1 MNPIANSNTSL
12 HVLTALCVCVSFLK
26 VNHTIQVLVGLMNDR
41 MKKYHKYV
49 EQFQRVTEMVTTLN
63 KVKATMDDIIPCMD
77 RLNQMLPAS
86 EQLEPF
92 ALRHGGSSI
101 Q

>member
-1 MNPIANSNTSL
+1 MGKL
-12 HVLTALCVCVSFLK
+12 
-26 VNHTIQVLVGLMNDR
+26 NDR
-41 MKKYHKYV
+41 QKKYHKYV

-77 RLNQMLPAS
+77 RLNQVLPS
-86 EQLEPF
+86 GEQLEPF
-92 ALRHGGSSI
+92 AIRPGGVGI